1 MSDDPIT
8 NMRGRAQQC
17 RRLANSIADRE
28 TVGVLLQMANDIE
41 KDIKRLEKERADNAS
56 GG

>member
-1 MSDDPIT
+1 VSDDPIM

-17 RRLANSIADRE
+17 RRLAHSIADRK

-41 KDIKRLEKERADNAS
+41 KDIKRLEKERADHGA
-56 GG
+56 